1 MIGQMWVVSRP
12 LSYRTYNLSLITYD
26 RPSGLWNL
34 VAEASVSTNIM
45 FCPTCGS
52 EERQLSQ
59 FCRACGTDLRAVRVT
74 LERPDAITESAVSA
88 RDQIGRAIADKIRMT
103 ESASELHKVAEDV
116 LPEIEKF
123 LESPAE
129 RRLRRLRAGT
139 IMAFIGLGAT
149 CGGVVASL
157 AEKGLFVLVFPG
169 MVILFIGL
177 AIILNGLIFTLPRKR
192 VMDHADEALA
202 QNALDSALKAA
213 GLPAAALVAEA
224 PTNELNQGERILPSV
239 TEHTTHQLKTSR

>member
-1 MIGQMWVVSRP
+1 M
-12 LSYRTYNLSLITYD
+12 Y
-26 RPSGLWNL
+26 
-34 VAEASVSTNIM
+34 
-45 FCPTCGS
+45 CPTCGS

-123 LESPAE
+123 LESPAD
-129 RRLRRLRAGT
+129 RRLRRLRAGI

-149 CGGVVASL
+149 FGGILASM
-157 AEKGLFVLVFPG
+157 AEKDLFVLVIPG
-169 MVILFIGL
+169 MIMLFIGL
-177 AIILNGLIFTLPRKR
+177 AVILNGLMFTLPRKR

-202 QNALDSALKAA
+202 QKALDSGFKAA
-213 GLPAAALVAEA
+213 SLSATGLIPEA
-224 PTNELNQGERILPSV
+224 PMNALNPGERTLASV